1 MRLLDSS
8 VVLASLHE
16 AEPHHEACSA
26 LLLQGGH
33 ALYVHALAEV
43 FSTLTGGAQGLRVG
57 ADLAQQL
64 LRESVLPYVKTV
76 TLAERDV
83 MAALAQAQAR
93 GVRGGAVYDY
103 LHLVAARKAGRS
115 VNSTSGGDTLRFEHF
130 EIDTTQRQVRV
141 NGQPVALGARAFDST
156 VASACGLTLSGA
168 VNSCAQ
174 GAGIGLTTTGWSTW
188 PVPGAR
194 RLMQA
199 GSQPWPQPGSAPAG
213 ACSRRRQHSAPPARR
228 SAASTGPSTKRLR

>member
-8 VVLASLHE
+8 VVLASLLE

-26 LLLQGGH
+26 LVLQGGH

-83 MAALAQAQAR
+83 MAALAQAQSR
-93 GVRGGAVYDY
+93 GVRGAAVYDY
-103 LHLVAARKAGRS
+103 DASLDLRTRGLHHLLPARRFR
-115 VNSTSGGDTLRFEHF
+115 GD
-130 EIDTTQRQVRV
+130 QR
-141 NGQPVALGARAFDST
+141 
-156 VASACGLTLSGA
+156 
-168 VNSCAQ
+168 
-174 GAGIGLTTTGWSTW
+174 
-188 PVPGAR
+188 AR
-194 RLMQA
+194 RLHCTDPA
-199 GSQPWPQPGSAPAG
+199 KSCSRGSVRNGAFASCSPLPLALAAPAEPCEG
-213 ACSRRRQHSAPPARR
+213 V
-228 SAASTGPSTKRLR
+228 